1 MFHEKVETVLRD
13 LETLALWFETP
24 VGGNN
29 APVSVE
35 LKALKVLSLMPL
47 LVMYLGAPQEH
58 RERVARFLREWI
70 NEIKTGSV
78 SISFSMSRTIG
89 ANFLMQTTGSPKE
102 EGLEL
107 FKRWFYVSLMAG
119 TLFSDF
125 AHTER
130 KIECDAEHEVKS
142 CTSCA
147 AMLRP
152 VIQGAAEALA
162 PHAVFTTVNLSK

>member
-58 RERVARFLREWI
+58 RDRVARFLREWI
-70 NEIKTGSV
+70 NELKTGSV
-78 SISFSMSRTIG
+78 SISFSFMAKG
-89 ANFLMQTTGSPKE
+89 AGCELVQVTGSPKE

-125 AHTER
+125 AHTGR
-130 KIECDAEHEVKS
+130 KIECDSEHEVKS
-142 CTSCA
+142 CGGCA

-152 VIQGAAEALA
+152 VLQGAAEALA
-162 PHAVFTTVNLSK
+162 PHAAFTTVNLSK